1 MTANVM
7 PAAASVTYQWKAADT
22 EGGAYTDITGA
33 TGKTHKLAADKEG
46 KFIKVEVTGA
56 DGYSGTK
63 TSDATAAVTAAG

>member
-1 MTANVM
+1 M
-7 PAAASVTYQWKAADT
+7 
-22 EGGAYTDITGA
+22 DITGA